1 MNNNYIVGID
11 MGSSSI
17 YGIIGKAD
25 KQGKLKILANTEVK
39 CDGIKKGIVVNI
51 DSVTEALKS
60 CLEDMERVINLYID
74 EVFIGIPSSIC
85 RLVSNKGMIAIS
97 GEEDTIGEA
106 DIKRVL
112 DSAKVVSIGKDEK
125 VIDIIPERFIIDES
139 YEIDNPLNMKGSR
152 LEVDAK
158 VVVANEIYLD
168 SIYKCFDNLKVG
180 VKGTT
185 LKIHAASSFILTKED
200 RKETITIVDVGAD
213 NTDIGIY
220 KNGTLVHM
228 NSFNIGGNNITGD
241 IMYFTK
247 SSFKE
252 SEELK
257 FKYADLG
264 RNVEDIEIRKDGE
277 EYVLQGDILCDIID
291 ARIEEI
297 LNFIL
302 NELKNS
308 IYMDDITTVIIYGG
322 GIAHY
327 KSLMNIGKKV
337 ISKPIY
343 AFNKHTTD
351 LENTLTINSLG
362 IVKHVFNEL
371 KLDYNKIIDDN
382 RVENNESEI
391 NKKEKKPEGFI
402 GKIKSFLGEYF

>member
-17 YGIIGKAD
+17 YGMIGKAD
-25 KQGKLKILANTEVK
+25 KQGKLKILASTEIK

-51 DSVTEALKS
+51 DSVTEALRS

-85 RLVSNKGMIAIS
+85 RLVSNKGIIAIS
-97 GEEDTIGEA
+97 GEEDTIDEA
-106 DIKRVL
+106 EVKRVL
-112 DSAKVVSIGKDEK
+112 DAAKRVSIGKYEK
-125 VIDIIPERFIIDES
+125 VIDIIPEKFIIDES

-158 VVVANEIYLD
+158 IVVANEIHLD

-180 VKGTT
+180 IKGTT
-185 LKIHAASSFILTKED
+185 LKINAASTFILTKED
-200 RKETITIVDVGAD
+200 KRETIAIIDVGVD

-241 IMYFTK
+241 IMYCTK
-247 SSFKE
+247 VSFKE
-252 SEELK
+252 AEELK
-257 FKYADLG
+257 FKYAELG
-264 RNVEDIEIRKDGE
+264 RGLEDIELGTKGE
-277 EYVLQGDILCDIID
+277 EYGLQGNILCDIID

-297 LNFIL
+297 LNFISD
-302 NELKNS
+302 ELKNS
-308 IYMDDITTVIIYGG
+308 SYMDDISTVIIYGG
-322 GIAHY
+322 GISQY
-327 KSLMNIGKKV
+327 KSLVSIGKRV

-343 AFNKHTTD
+343 AFNKSTTD

-371 KLDYNKIIDDN
+371 KISYNKITDN
-382 RVENNESEI
+382 KIENNETEI
-391 NKKEKKPEGFI
+391 NNKEKKPEGFMR
-402 GKIKSFLGEYF
+402 KIKSFLGEYF